1 MKQLRLLLQP
11 LGCVLSHSKRA
22 KSNDCRPKSEMKGF
36 ESRLQQSL
44 ALQFKV
50 IMNQHMRLS
59 TSSRRCWRNVLR
71 DTFLCP
77 SASAESKSYSP
88 RESTSALWCLKINN
102 YKSKNRAPDAVA
114 DSSTDLK
121 VQNASIRRGLACEQ
135 AEKVRHAFMAHMTR
149 APPGG
154 FRAPDN
160 AAVLRADKELWMKAF
175 ERCKSSIRMEPS
187 GKLPMDGALLDL
199 YNSPEVVF
207 HLLPT
212 SAAAGTKRP
221 RSPDSPAGARTKA
234 DPPQPKGKPAAKPK
248 NKNNKRASD
257 RVKVPDTLKGYSGM
271 SKDNLR
277 ICYNYDLPHGCSNG
291 THEKDG
297 RTRCVKGCHECI
309 KCGGRHSMQSC
320 QKK

>member
-1 MKQLRLLLQP
+1 MVLEDQQLQ
-11 LGCVLSHSKRA
+11 V
-22 KSNDCRPKSEMKGF
+22 
-36 ESRLQQSL
+36 
-44 ALQFKV
+44 
-50 IMNQHMRLS
+50 
-59 TSSRRCWRNVLR
+59 
-71 DTFLCP
+71 
-77 SASAESKSYSP
+77 
-88 RESTSALWCLKINN
+88 
-102 YKSKNRAPDAVA
+102 KNRAPDAVA

-121 VQNASIRRGLACEQ
+121 VQNAFIRRGLACEQ
-135 AEKVRHAFMAHMTR
+135 AGLINYATHEKVRHALMAHMTR

-154 FRAPDN
+154 FRAPDI
-160 AAVLRADKELWMKAF
+160 AAVLRADKELWLKAF

-212 SAAAGTKRP
+212 PAAAGTKRP

-248 NKNNKRASD
+248 NKNKKRASD